1 MLDTQGRQRTA
12 ERANKPMMIPM
23 SAFEPPWCIMKRGK
37 RKKLLK
43 LDTVNR
49 CAMPIMINEGPY
61 RFEAILDLNL
71 ELDLSR
77 LLSKYFVT
85 TQAQSGKGT

>member
-1 MLDTQGRQRTA
+1 
-12 ERANKPMMIPM
+12 MIPM

-61 RFEAILDLNL
+61 RFEAVLDLNL
-71 ELDLSR
+71 ESDLST

-85 TQAQSGKGT
+85 IQTGAKAQIFLAY